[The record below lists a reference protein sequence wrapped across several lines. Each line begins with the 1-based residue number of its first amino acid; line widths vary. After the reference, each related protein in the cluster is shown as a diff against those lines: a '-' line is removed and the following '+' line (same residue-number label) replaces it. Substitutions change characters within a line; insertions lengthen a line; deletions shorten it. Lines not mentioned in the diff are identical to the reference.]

1 MPWFYAVNMSIV
13 YKERRLQFLPAV
25 ARAQTPK
32 RLLFPGLAQLD
43 SVPPDKFFLKKDK
56 DLVGARLVASD
67 QKRSLWEWPGMRY
80 AVAEGGN
87 LEFVPTFSGILIAR
101 STTMKYFTEMDI
113 VAAKIINSD
122 TQEEISLL
130 DRSDSKP
137 GSCLFVP
144 QEVTLGNFRIT
155 LRFDWSALD
164 EKNDPTLDA
173 DITRNGEPYKRDKD
187 KWHHTYRDYESG
199 AWIYHFKFREL
210 EFRFK
215 LGITRQ
221 KSIAATARMA

>member
-1 MPWFYAVNMSIV
+1 
-13 YKERRLQFLPAV
+13 
-25 ARAQTPK
+25 
-32 RLLFPGLAQLD
+32 
-43 SVPPDKFFLKKDK
+43 
-56 DLVGARLVASD
+56 
-67 QKRSLWEWPGMRY
+67 
-80 AVAEGGN
+80 
-87 LEFVPTFSGILIAR
+87 
-101 STTMKYFTEMDI
+101 MKYFTEMDI

-130 DRSDSKP
+130 DRADRDKS

-173 DITRNGEPYKRDKD
+173 DISRNGEPYKRDKD
-187 KWHHTYRDYESG
+187 KWHHTHRDYERG
-199 AWIYHFKFREL
+199 AWIYHFQFREL